1 MDWSAAGQALA
12 AGLGAALPVAGA
24 IVWVIRKV
32 FSLGKWQETLA
43 TKEHM
48 ASIQKATKEDIDA
61 LRVATKED
69 LNALQQSTTKQFD
82 ETRTEVSELKASV
95 AVLASSVEATRT
107 DVGRILD
114 HLLGSKDG

>member
-43 TKEHM
+43 TKEHV
-48 ASIQKATKEDIDA
+48 ASIQKATKEDINA
-61 LRVATKED
+61 LRVAT
-69 LNALQQSTTKQFD
+69 D
-82 ETRTEVSELKASV
+82 ETRTEVGELKATV

-114 HLLGSKDG
+114 HLLGSKDA

>member
-61 LRVATKED
+61 LRVAT
-69 LNALQQSTTKQFD
+69 D
-82 ETRTEVSELKASV
+82 ETRTEV
-95 AVLASSVEATRT
+95 ASSRPA
-107 DVGRILD
+107 
-114 HLLGSKDG
+114 

>member
-32 FSLGKWQETLA
+32 FSLGEWQETLA
-43 TKEHM
+43 TKEHV

-61 LRVATKED
+61 LRVAT
-69 LNALQQSTTKQFD
+69 D

-95 AVLASSVEATRT
+95 AALASNVEATRT

-114 HLLGSKDG
+114 HLLGSKDA

>member
-1 MDWSAAGQALA
+1 MDWNAAGQALA

-43 TKEHM
+43 TKEHV

-61 LRVATKED
+61 LRVAT
-69 LNALQQSTTKQFD
+69 D

-114 HLLGSKDG
+114 HLLGSKDA

>member
-43 TKEHM
+43 TKEHV

-61 LRVATKED
+61 LRVAT
-69 LNALQQSTTKQFD
+69 D

-95 AVLASSVEATRT
+95 TVLASNVEATRT

>member
-43 TKEHM
+43 TKEHV

-61 LRVATKED
+61 LRVAT
-69 LNALQQSTTKQFD
+69 D

-95 AVLASSVEATRT
+95 AVLASNVEATRT

-114 HLLGSKDG
+114 HLLGSQDG